1 MRSRADDWYRTL
13 ATCIA
18 VSFGTVSAIDI
29 PTRYALAQVAAASAP
44 PAQPAALAN
53 PRLDQP
59 QLEQMLA
66 PIALYPD
73 TLLALVLMAATY
85 PLEVVQAERW
95 VSKPENSK
103 LKGPALESAL
113 QAQSWDASVKTLVA
127 FPDVLKI
134 VAEKLEWT
142 QQLGDAVLGQQ
153 QDVFN
158 AVQVLRA
165 RAQKAGKLESGPQQT
180 VTVQVSAPAAPAA
193 PTPTAAPDSGGAP
206 KAPS

>member
-1 MRSRADDWYRTL
+1 DWYRTL

-18 VSFGTVSAIDI
+18 VSFGTVSAIDV
-29 PTRYALAQVAAASAP
+29 PTRYALAQVAPAP
-44 PAQPAALAN
+44 APGPATQPAALAN

-95 VSKPENSK
+95 LQKPGNGK
-103 LKGPALESAL
+103 LKGPALETAL

-134 VAEKLEWT
+134 MAEKLEWT
-142 QQLGDAVLGQQ
+142 QQLGDAVLAQQ

-158 AVQVLRA
+158 AVQVLRG
-165 RAQKAGKLESGPQQT
+165 RAQKTGTLKSGPQQT
-180 VTVQVSAPAAPAA
+180 INVEVNTAAAAPPAAAGAPAV
-193 PTPTAAPDSGGAP
+193 
-206 KAPS
+206 